1 MRPNKEKIYDYLFV
15 CQQRFDGYTGKDL
28 ADIGKN
34 LGFDIK
40 TIRRN
45 VEKWRKTDHFLSE

>member
-15 CQQRFDGYTGKDL
+15 CQQRFGGYTGKDL

-40 TIRRN
+40 TIS
-45 VEKWRKTDHFLSE
+45 ERKHNMHEARYHKRD